1 MKKIMF
7 IFLLSLPFF
16 IFSSTAQA
24 ETTVSESL
32 IPKMTSNDAPSGK
45 VTSSSKVLEPFLA
58 FDGVP
63 HYSVSNNFKA
73 WGTNTQT
80 GWLGYEF
87 DTPKIL
93 TKYIL
98 FYGKHQSSNP
108 GYMTNLPNSWT
119 FEGSNDGVNWTKLDS
134 VSNYAIWQ
142 DGENAFEIDNKQP
155 FTHFRINITKNN
167 GSTSNVVNLTI
178 HELELWGYDA
188 TVKPEPNVETISLDK
203 YKLELVEDSHDKLTA
218 TVLPENAANKKII
231 WTSSDESIATVDQEG
246 NVTAIRE
253 GEAIITAKVENTD
266 LVAICT
272 VIVKKLNNEHSSA
285 ILSITLVNGITKE
298 YDVTNKV
305 LNNYLIWFESSQGTS
320 TFKFSKTLS
329 PYKKV
334 TEYIVHDKIASFEVR
349 EY

>member
-1 MKKIMF
+1 MLL
-7 IFLLSLPFF
+7 FLLSLPFY
-16 IFSSTAQA
+16 IFSGTAQA
-24 ETTVSESL
+24 ETTVSENL
-32 IPKMTSNDAPSGK
+32 IPKMTSDTAPSGK

-63 HYSVSNNFKA
+63 HYSVSNTFKA
-73 WGTNTQT
+73 WGTHTQT

-98 FYGKHQSSNP
+98 YYGNHQSSNP

-142 DGENAFEIDNKQP
+142 DGENVFEIDNKQP

-178 HELELWGYDA
+178 HELELWGYNA
-188 TVKPEPNVETISLDK
+188 TIEPNAETISLDK
-203 YKLELVEDSHDKLTA
+203 YKLELVEGNHDKLTA
-218 TVLPENAANKKII
+218 TVLPENIANKKII
-231 WTSSDESIATVDQEG
+231 WTSSDESITTVDQDG
-246 NVTAIRE
+246 NVIALRE

-272 VIVKKLNNEHSSA
+272 VIVKKLNNEYSSA

-305 LNNYLIWFESSQGTS
+305 LNNYLNWFENAQGTS

-334 TEYIVHDKIASFEVR
+334 TEYIVHDKITSFEVR